1 MKEKQTIH
9 RICPCHQ
16 YDIEGIQ
23 SWLEDMA
30 KDGWT
35 LEQGG
40 YGLGTFTFRRSNPTR
55 CKYRLEV
62 VFAGRKYPDRSNY
75 LEMLKDFGWTHV
87 TDFQGFEI
95 FRTDDLNAVEISTD
109 PVVQAMTLKKLKRNA
124 MNRVVFLLI
133 YGFFLLINKRL
144 SWMYFFR
151 MAVTFGPLTVGLW
164 MVFLSLALILPLNDL
179 RHIHI
184 LEKKLRSG
192 QLLHNPKA
200 WKTHASTRKILRII
214 PLTVSICMLIAWLGG
229 IVMALDRD
237 PISSAIDPPFAT
249 IADLADSDYELADY
263 PIGDGNYYVNW
274 SNPIAPTNYEWR
286 EYAKFSKDSVGN
298 TGLLIVSYHETAS
311 EWLAKGLADDYYT
324 YEINKN
330 RNRSDLEAPNY
341 GLDDVRVFGEFGNY
355 DVLLRHGTIVV
366 YASFSQWNGGDI
378 PDWQVWLESMAEQLL
393 AAA

>member
-87 TDFQGFEI
+87 TDFQGFDI

-124 MNRVVFLLI
+124 INRVVFLLI

-144 SWMYFFR
+144 S
-151 MAVTFGPLTVGLW
+151 
-164 MVFLSLALILPLNDL
+164 
-179 RHIHI
+179 
-184 LEKKLRSG
+184 
-192 QLLHNPKA
+192 
-200 WKTHASTRKILRII
+200 
-214 PLTVSICMLIAWLGG
+214 
-229 IVMALDRD
+229 
-237 PISSAIDPPFAT
+237 
-249 IADLADSDYELADY
+249 
-263 PIGDGNYYVNW
+263 
-274 SNPIAPTNYEWR
+274 
-286 EYAKFSKDSVGN
+286 
-298 TGLLIVSYHETAS
+298 
-311 EWLAKGLADDYYT
+311 
-324 YEINKN
+324 
-330 RNRSDLEAPNY
+330 
-341 GLDDVRVFGEFGNY
+341 
-355 DVLLRHGTIVV
+355 
-366 YASFSQWNGGDI
+366 
-378 PDWQVWLESMAEQLL
+378 
-393 AAA
+393 

>member
-1 MKEKQTIH
+1 
-9 RICPCHQ
+9 
-16 YDIEGIQ
+16 
-23 SWLEDMA
+23 
-30 KDGWT
+30 
-35 LEQGG
+35 
-40 YGLGTFTFRRSNPTR
+40 
-55 CKYRLEV
+55 
-62 VFAGRKYPDRSNY
+62 
-75 LEMLKDFGWTHV
+75 
-87 TDFQGFEI
+87 
-95 FRTDDLNAVEISTD
+95 
-109 PVVQAMTLKKLKRNA
+109 
-124 MNRVVFLLI
+124 
-133 YGFFLLINKRL
+133 
-144 SWMYFFR
+144 MYFFR

-214 PLTVSICMLIAWLGG
+214 PLTVSIFMLIAWLGG

-274 SNPIAPTNYEWR
+274 SNPVAPTNYEWR

-298 TGLLIVSYHETAS
+298 TGLLIVSYHETVS

-366 YASFSQWNGGDI
+366 YASFSQWNEGDI
-378 PDWQVWLESMAEQLL
+378 PDWQVWLEAMAEQLL